1 MQATTTGVDQYI
13 AQPVIERITQTTQ
26 ASVSE
31 AELTAKLAALN
42 NTVNQELYG
51 STGAPSST
59 PATGGLFNEIA
70 LSNSINNLSGVTIT
84 NSSVSG
90 GSGGGGGGGSGT
102 VDSGT
107 QGQFAFYNAPG
118 TTITATSSLFLA
130 QSGSVGIGTT
140 SSISQLAIDSSD
152 PNGSFLTLSNQSDGS
167 FDAIHFISKNS
178 DSTAND
184 WLVGTNIDDNNIFE
198 IAPGD
203 TNTGADTFI
212 VDSNGNVGIGTT
224 SPYATLSVAGSAA
237 FSGGTSIGSDGL
249 LNVGVAEDPD
259 GYAYANKLNVVQYS
273 TSTDPNDMNLDLFA
287 TIVTPTSDVTAS
299 EIDPNNFDLELNGSD
314 DYTWGGDTLS
324 ATANMNGSGT
334 ADQINGVGG
343 FANVNSG
350 SITGTNDQGAF
361 GVYGDGQMYGGSNV
375 SQIAGVLG
383 EAALYGGTAQDAAAL
398 SGEFYD
404 QGATV
409 TNGYGLKTY
418 VSDEAGTIYNDYG
431 VYVGSPPSN
440 AGGIGNNYGIW
451 IGDQSNVGTT
461 SNYAFWYD
469 SPGVFRIK
477 SDGVMAYYNPSFS
490 PKYTPNATNF
500 ERVVQEWSNNTAEYG
515 TENEG
520 TGQAVPLAFI
530 TASTTRMT
538 IGATGNVGVGTSSL
552 SSRLTVWG
560 PDAATTSAFA
570 VVNAASTTVFA
581 IYDSGNST
589 YSGSIF
595 QSSDQRLK
603 TDIESLDASSSLSAV
618 EALNAVSY
626 LRLDQPGQGENL
638 GFLAQQVAQVFPQL
652 VSTTSATALTPD
664 GTLTL
669 NYQGLIA
676 PIVAAIQELDQQLT
690 NLANTVAGFA
700 QSFVSSDITATN
712 QLCVGTTCVS
722 QQQFAAMVAAA
733 GRTTETIDGAAEP
746 MSGSQ
751 ATDTPPVIEVNGDD
765 PAVVQ
770 VGTTYDDLGAHI
782 TGPQNDLNLGIQS
795 FVNGSPMSPVQIDT
809 SAAATDTI
817 DYVVTDQNGLTATST
832 RTVIIEIASS
842 TAATSTTD

>member
-1 MQATTTGVDQYI
+1 M
-13 AQPVIERITQTTQ
+13 
-26 ASVSE
+26 
-31 AELTAKLAALN
+31 
-42 NTVNQELYG
+42 
-51 STGAPSST
+51 
-59 PATGGLFNEIA
+59 
-70 LSNSINNLSGVTIT
+70 
-84 NSSVSG
+84 
-90 GSGGGGGGGSGT
+90 
-102 VDSGT
+102 
-107 QGQFAFYNAPG
+107 
-118 TTITATSSLFLA
+118 
-130 QSGSVGIGTT
+130 
-140 SSISQLAIDSSD
+140 
-152 PNGSFLTLSNQSDGS
+152 
-167 FDAIHFISKNS
+167 
-178 DSTAND
+178 
-184 WLVGTNIDDNNIFE
+184 GTNIDDNNIFE

-603 TDIESLDASSSLSAV
+603 TDIELLDASSSLSAV